1 MDAEEVVP
9 DESDGQSAEEFP
21 SFRGEFGVGFVLELG
36 PGPVGGLFG
45 SGDHWE
51 PSPAMFANFSGTVYW
66 YRAYDLSNGGFRQLG
81 TWRYTCRRHLGQ
93 SMDAPAAQ
101 PATEPAKS

>member
-1 MDAEEVVP
+1 METTP
-9 DESDGQSAEEFP
+9 FTS
-21 SFRGEFGVGFVLELG
+21 
-36 PGPVGGLFG
+36 PGIPGAAGSRSSSIMRKRFG
-45 SGDHWE
+45 SGTFWE
-51 PSPAMFANFSGTVYW
+51 PSPAMFGNFSGTVYW